1 MTDIDI
7 SQNLGILAERI
18 QSTRDDIGE
27 IKIAGARME
36 ARGITFEKTYIA
48 EHAKLASVVDAAHTR
63 IDNQAI
69 RLAEIKI
76 EIYELTKTTRAQLL
90 LLTEAI
96 SPLIM
101 TSRVLMYVG
110 GILGTAVTALII
122 AIITGQV
129 QFVFK

>member
-1 MTDIDI
+1 
-7 SQNLGILAERI
+7 
-18 QSTRDDIGE
+18 
-27 IKIAGARME
+27 ME

-76 EIYELTKTTRAQLL
+76 EIYELTKNTRAQLL

-96 SPLIM
+96 QPLIM
-101 TSRVLMYVG
+101 TSRVLMWIG
-110 GILGTAVTALII
+110 GIAGASITALII
-122 AIITGQV
+122 AIITGNV
-129 QFVFK
+129 QLVFK